1 MPAFASQTR
10 VFVMFKVLIP
20 AAAALGLVA
29 FAAQSQS
36 ADPRTDANALPMAW
50 HLSHEGAMAKLAYGV
65 ANSDQLAV
73 MMTCAPGD
81 RVAVVYGAVQPVG
94 ARLIQTSMS
103 GSAEIDPM
111 TGDLARESRI
121 GLTDPALRSLVED
134 GALPVRGDAG
144 RGSLP
149 ADRSERRMIADFLSY
164 CGSNRA

>member
-1 MPAFASQTR
+1 
-10 VFVMFKVLIP
+10 MFKVLIP

-36 ADPRTDANALPMAW
+36 ADPLGGAAAPQPMAW

-73 MMTCAPGD
+73 MMTCEPGD
-81 RVAVVYGAVQPVG
+81 RTAAVYGAVQPVG
-94 ARLIQTSMS
+94 ARLIQASMS
-103 GSAEIDPM
+103 APVEIDPM
-111 TGDLARESRI
+111 TGDLAEESRI
-121 GLTDPALRSLVED
+121 GLTDPALRALVED

-149 ADRSERRMIADFLSY
+149 ADKTERRMIADFLSY
-164 CGSNRA
+164 CGSSRA